1 MTKRNNGA
9 FWCFFLV
16 LALSSCDKKLVL
28 EQNQQIRNYRWDY
41 SDAKSFTAAIS
52 DTSLTY
58 NIYINARHSFQFEWR
73 NVWVNIETVFPD
85 GHIFNKRI
93 NLLLSEPD
101 GHWHGKCLG
110 DNCDIQIPIQQNAY
124 FPQPGNYTF
133 KITQDMRVN
142 PLPHFKSIGIRIEK
156 NIAD

>member
-1 MTKRNNGA
+1 MARKSNWALGLL
-9 FWCFFLV
+9 FSI

-28 EQNQQIRNYRWDY
+28 DENQQVKNYRWSY
-41 SDAKSFTAAIS
+41 EDAKSFTAAIN
-52 DTSLTY
+52 DTSITY
-58 NIYINARHSFQFEWR
+58 NIYINVRHSFQFEWR

-85 GHIFNKRI
+85 GHSFNKRV

-101 GHWHGKCLG
+101 GHWYAKCLG

-133 KITQDMRVN
+133 KITQDMRVD

-156 NIAD
+156 DIAD